1 MSLLTRITRL
11 FAARRD
17 GPSASPQAREQLAVA
32 ALLVHV
38 ARIDGTVRAAERD
51 RLAEIL
57 TRRFGSDLEDAARL
71 VEEAGELDHR
81 TGDLDALIDLL
92 GRETDM
98 PERRRILGLACEVAG
113 SDGSLHEFEDGVL
126 WRLGRAL
133 GLDEAALAEAKA
145 LALRPA
151 S

>member
-1 MSLLTRITRL
+1 MSLLTRLSRL

-17 GPSASPQAREQLAVA
+17 DPHASPQARERLAVA

-38 ARIDGTVRAAERD
+38 ARIDGAVRAAERD

-71 VEEAGELDHR
+71 VEEAGELDHQ

-113 SDGSLHEFEDGVL
+113 SDGVLHEFEDGVL

-133 GLDEAALAEAKA
+133 GLDETALAEAKA